1 MGRACPRLGPTCTF
15 NIIGHHDQRTTT
27 TFARCVARPLS
38 KPPRHKQFRTTI
50 HDCPAWRLHLTPSR
64 RTRCMWPR
72 PSSPPR
78 TILTDGSKRA
88 QELIGVEQQQAAL
101 QLLHEHVTS
110 KRTRNSPIASL
121 EPVMILF
128 VELCV
133 DLRKGKLAKDGLYQ
147 YKNTA
152 QNTNVGTIELVF
164 KRFIELAEQK
174 VTEAQAKADE
184 VQSTLETSTQTQNI
198 DDLEASETPE
208 SIMLSTVSGE
218 GTRDRT
224 DRAIVTPW
232 LKFLWETYRT
242 VLDIFKNNARL
253 ELMYQSTAHQ
263 AFQFCSKYARK
274 TEFRRLCELLRNHLQ
289 NAAKFSSQ
297 MHAINLSDP
306 DTLQRHLDT
315 RFQQLNVAVELELWQ
330 EAFRS
335 VEDIHTLLS
344 LSKRP
349 AKNVMMANYFEKLTR
364 IFLVSE
370 NYLFH
375 AAAWSRYYNLL
386 RQSAAAV
393 ASGQSPKK
401 DNPAVTEADMTKAAS
416 FVVLSALSIPVISTS
431 RSRGALVDVD
441 EARKNKNSRLTNLLG
456 MSQAPTRAIL
466 FKDALSKGL
475 LKRVRPEIRD
485 LYNILEVDFHPLS
498 ICKKISPILAQIG
511 ADESM
516 EKYVG
521 PLQQVILTRL
531 FQQLSQVYDSVEI
544 KFVLELAQFPEPFH
558 VSSGTI
564 EKFIMNGCK
573 KGDLAIRTDHATG
586 ILTFD
591 SDVFSSA
598 KAMHPGSGAGS
609 ADTETR
615 SVQRL
620 QSTPAEIVRT
630 QLTRLAKSL
639 FVTCQYVDPSFN
651 ADRHRAKDAA
661 LARAKEGF
669 EKEHQDI
676 LTRRDIITQKKDAAA
691 KAQQAKES
699 EEQTRKM
706 IRQQQQKE
714 EESRRLAEEQRMRTE
729 ARLKAEQQRIQREE
743 ITKQIEELKKTTK
756 IDMDLPEDLADID
769 SQQIRLMKLQALEK
783 EKTLLGEQL
792 RIAGK
797 RIDHLERAYRKEEV
811 KHLKEDYEKQMEADR
826 EAYEKTKE
834 EELKES
840 EQKHKEDVALKHRLS
855 RLVPTY
861 QDFITTVKQQR
872 KSEFEKRS
880 KAAQK
885 ELESKKAARVKEYKD
900 RFIREKKEREDA
912 ERRQREEEEREA
924 EEAEAKAKADEEKR
938 QKMAEDKARRDE
950 ERKSVYSIH
959 LTPTILTLPRALDD
973 KARLQRQREDEAEAK
988 LLAKKA
994 GRSADRP
1001 IPRDSPAE
1009 PSAAAA
1015 PPRLALAGSKP
1026 TWREREAMKAAG
1038 QAPPPAAAPAVASP
1052 APAPASPAP
1061 AAAEPEAPKRSGY
1074 VPPAL
1079 RAGGAPGGGWREREA
1094 SGAGRAPPARTES
1107 PATGGRFD
1115 APRPE
1120 RRGFG
1125 DERKASPAQ
1134 GGGYVPPGARG
1145 GAAPPREGAPP
1156 APAPAESG
1164 GKYVPRWKREQ
1175 Q

>member
-1 MGRACPRLGPTCTF
+1 MAPPP
-15 NIIGHHDQRTTT
+15 H
-27 TFARCVARPLS
+27 S
-38 KPPRHKQFRTTI
+38 KPENT
-50 HDCPAWRLHLTPSR
+50 L
-64 RTRCMWPR
+64 
-72 PSSPPR
+72 
-78 TILTDGSKRA
+78 KRA

-208 SIMLSTVSGE
+208 SILLSTVSGE
-218 GTRDRT
+218 QSRDRT

-416 FVVLSALSIPVISTS
+416 FVVLSALAIPVISTS

-511 ADESM
+511 ADEGM

-609 ADTETR
+609 AETETR

-661 LARAKEGF
+661 LARAKEGA
-669 EKEHQDI
+669 EKEHQEI
-676 LTRRDIITQKKDAAA
+676 LTRRDIISQKKEAAL
-691 KAQQAKES
+691 KAQQAKEN
-699 EEQTRKM
+699 EEQTRR
-706 IRQQQQKE
+706 IVRQQQQKE
-714 EESRRLAEEQRMRTE
+714 EESRRLAEEQKQRAE
-729 ARLKAEQQRIQREE
+729 ARIKQEQQRIQREE
-743 ITKQIEELKKTTK
+743 MTKQIEELKKTTK
-756 IDMDLPEDLADID
+756 VDIDLPEDLAEID
-769 SQQIRLMKLQALEK
+769 STRIRILKLQALEK
-783 EKTLLGEQL
+783 EKELLGEQL

-811 KHLKEDYEKQMEADR
+811 KHLKEDYEKQMESDKA
-826 EAYEKTKE
+826 AYDKATE
-834 EELKES
+834 ETLKES
-840 EQKHKEDVALKHRLS
+840 EEKHKADVALKHRLS

-861 QDFITTVKQQR
+861 QQFVTNVKQLR
-872 KSEFEKRS
+872 KSEFEKRQ
-880 KAAQK
+880 KIAQK
-885 ELESKKAARVKEYKD
+885 ELESKKAARVKEFKD
-900 RFIREKKEREDA
+900 RFIREKKEREEA
-912 ERRQREEEEREA
+912 ERREREEEERER
-924 EEAEAKAKADEEKR
+924 EEAEARAKAEEER
-938 QKMAEDKARRDE
+938 RERMLEEKARREE
-950 ERKSVYSIH
+950 ERK
-959 LTPTILTLPRALDD
+959 ALDE
-973 KARLQRQREDEAEAK
+973 KARIQREKEEAAEAK
-988 LLAKKA
+988 IAARSA
-994 GRSADRP
+994 GRFGAERS
-1001 IPRDSPAE
+1001 ISRDQLAE
-1009 PSAAAA
+1009 PSPAAG
-1015 PPRLALAGSKP
+1015 PPRIALPGGKMN
-1026 TWREREAMKAAG
+1026 WREREAMKAAG
-1038 QAPPPAAAPAVASP
+1038 QTPPPVAGASHAPPAPPVASTSP
-1052 APAPASPAP
+1052 APPAEA
-1061 AAAEPEAPKRSGY
+1061 EAPKRGGY

-1079 RAGGAPGGGWREREA
+1079 RAAGGGAAPGWREREG
-1094 SGAGRAPPARTES
+1094 SGRGPAPARTES
-1107 PATGGRFD
+1107 PATGGRYE
-1115 APRPE
+1115 APS
-1120 RRGFG
+1120 RGGRSFG
-1125 DERKASPAQ
+1125 DDRKASPAYGSAYPPPSRRGPADGAPAREGERESAPLPAQ
-1134 GGGYVPPGARG
+1134 GASDGKYKPGAFKRT
-1145 GAAPPREGAPP
+1145 GA
-1156 APAPAESG
+1156 S
-1164 GKYVPRWKREQ
+1164 
-1175 Q
+1175 

>member
-1 MGRACPRLGPTCTF
+1 MAPPP
-15 NIIGHHDQRTTT
+15 H
-27 TFARCVARPLS
+27 S
-38 KPPRHKQFRTTI
+38 KPENT
-50 HDCPAWRLHLTPSR
+50 L
-64 RTRCMWPR
+64 
-72 PSSPPR
+72 
-78 TILTDGSKRA
+78 KRA
-88 QELIGVEQQQAAL
+88 QELIGVQQSQAAL
-101 QLLHEHVTS
+101 QLLHEHVIS

-164 KRFIELAEQK
+164 KKFIELAEQK

-184 VQSTLETSTQTQNI
+184 VQSSLETSTSTQNV

-208 SIMLSTVSGE
+208 SILLSTVSGE
-218 GTRDRT
+218 QSRDRT

-253 ELMYQSTAHQ
+253 EIMYQTTAHQ

-349 AKNVMMANYFEKLTR
+349 AKNIMMANYFEKLTR

-375 AAAWSRYYNLL
+375 AAAWSRYFNLL
-386 RQSAAAV
+386 RQSAVAV

-401 DNPAVTEADMTKAAS
+401 DNPAVTEGDMTRAAS
-416 FVVLSALSIPVISTS
+416 FVLLSALSIPVISTS

-456 MSQAPTRAIL
+456 MTQAPTRAIL

-475 LKRVRPEIRD
+475 LKRARPEIRD

-498 ICKKISPILAQIG
+498 ICKKISPILAKIG
-511 ADESM
+511 DDEDM
-516 EKYVG
+516 KKYVG

-544 KFVLELAQFPEPFH
+544 KFVLDLAQFPDPFQ
-558 VSSGTI
+558 VTSGTI

-573 KGDLAIRTDHATG
+573 KGDLAIRIDHATG
-586 ILTFD
+586 VLTFD

-609 ADTETR
+609 AEGDVR

-620 QSTPAEIVRT
+620 QSTPAEIVRS

-651 ADRHRAKDAA
+651 EQRQHAKEAA
-661 LARAKEGF
+661 LLRTKEGA
-669 EKEHQDI
+669 EQEHQDT
-676 LTRRDIITQKKDAAA
+676 LARRDVISQKKEAAQ
-691 KAQQAKES
+691 KAAQAKEN
-699 EEQTRKM
+699 EEQTQRLV
-706 IRQQQQKE
+706 RAQKARE
-714 EESRRLAEEQRMRTE
+714 EEQRRLQEEQRLRTQQ
-729 ARLKAEQQRIQREE
+729 RIQAEQQRVQREE
-743 ITKQIEELKKTTK
+743 IEKQLKELKQGTK
-756 IDMDLPEDLADID
+756 VDIEIPEDITDLD
-769 SQQIRLMKLQALEK
+769 SARIRAMKLAALEK
-783 EKTLLGEQL
+783 EKNQLNEQL
-792 RIAGK
+792 RITGK
-797 RIDHLERAYRKEEV
+797 RIDHLERAYRKEEA
-811 KHLKEDYEKQMEADR
+811 KHLKEDYERQQQADH
-826 EAYEKTKE
+826 EAYEKARTETFKE
-834 EELKES
+834 A

-855 RLVPTY
+855 RLVPLY
-861 QDFITTVKQQR
+861 QNFVTDVKQQR
-872 KSEFEKRS
+872 KTEFEKRS
-880 KAAQK
+880 KQAQK
-885 ELESKKAARVKEYKD
+885 ELEVKKNAR
-900 RFIREKKEREDA
+900 IREIKEKRAKERKEREEE
-912 ERRQREEEEREA
+912 ERRQREEEERER
-924 EEAEAKAKADEEKR
+924 EEAEAKAKAEEEKR
-938 QKMAEDKARRDE
+938 VKFAEEKAKREE
-950 ERKSVYSIH
+950 ERK
-959 LTPTILTLPRALDD
+959 RLDEQAA
-973 KARLQRQREDEAEAK
+973 KQRQREEEAEARR
-988 LLAKKA
+988 AEKKT
-994 GRSADRP
+994 GGYPPERSVS
-1001 IPRDSPAE
+1001 RDQPPAE
-1009 PSAAAA
+1009 TSSAGGRPLLNLGGNKPS
-1015 PPRLALAGSKP
+1015 
-1026 TWREREAMKAAG
+1026 WREREAAKASG
-1038 QAPPPAAAPAVASP
+1038 QAPPPAAA
-1052 APAPASPAP
+1052 APATEAP
-1061 AAAEPEAPKRSGY
+1061 ESEAPKRSGY
-1074 VPPAL
+1074 LPPAL
-1079 RAGGAPGGGWREREA
+1079 RRGADGSPAPTASGWREREG
-1094 SGAGRAPPARTES
+1094 SGRGPAARNES
-1107 PATGGRFD
+1107 PATGGRFE
-1115 APRPE
+1115 PPSG
-1120 RRGFG
+1120 RGRFADLG
-1125 DERKASPAQ
+1125 DKGRTQSPAS
-1134 GGGYVPPGARG
+1134 GGGYVPPARRNMDGARG
-1145 GAAPPREGAPP
+1145 RESEREPGESLPPTQEAT
-1156 APAPAESG
+1156 G
-1164 GKYVPRWKREQ
+1164 GKYRPGAFRRTPGQ
-1175 Q
+1175 